1 MRDLIITE
9 NITIDGVIDASDNWF
24 GPAGTGDADQSD
36 MTAAIAEQR
45 EAADAFLT
53 GRVTFETMRRYW
65 PKQVGDDETGVAEY
79 LNRVPK
85 YVVSSTL
92 DDPDWEPTTVLRGPL
107 DEEIAALKAAP
118 GKDIVV
124 TPPAWST
131 STACSSTP
139 SSSAAARGCSETA
152 RASPVSSSP
161 RPGRSARA
169 SCCCATASPERRAIP
184 PPPTTN
190 GVRRRPRSR
199 PTAPRPAAS
208 SRGRAGWRS

>member
-1 MRDLIITE
+1 VSLGPVPWCMRDLIITE

-24 GPAGTGDADQSD
+24 GPAGTGDADESD
-36 MTAAIAEQR
+36 MTAAIAEHR

-53 GRVTFETMRRYW
+53 GRVTFETMRSYW

-124 TPPAWST
+124 TGSIKLVHALV
-131 STACSSTP
+131 
-139 SSSAAARGCSETA
+139 AAGLVDEYRMFVYPVVVGRGARLFGDGTRIPRLELAET
-152 RASPVSSSP
+152 
-161 RPGRSARA
+161 RPFRS
-169 SCCCATASPERRAIP
+169 
-184 PPPTTN
+184 
-190 GVRRRPRSR
+190 GVVLLRYRV
-199 PTAPRPAAS
+199 A
-208 SRGRAGWRS
+208 